1 MNTRHKR
8 SLRVKGEC
16 EGMCPS
22 LDEEAEEVKEELDDD
37 LAGKIVKGWFI
48 TWPQCGWTKEN
59 VLAYLRKQFKTQG
72 IKEYLICEEQHANGD
87 PHLHAFIKLGKKKRW
102 SARMFDLPPME
113 DEERTKPYHA
123 NVQTAKSPYDVCHYV
138 QKGGNYISNFDIEKY
153 LKKKGKMVKDDLLR
167 DADEL
172 MDEGILN
179 PMQLSAFYKNQMV
192 YKMLLNQ
199 KRPMPDQ
206 LPEKRRHLWIC
217 GPSNTGKTT
226 RLRLAMKNY
235 ASDGWFQIPTNND
248 WVGYNNQKFLYMD
261 EFKGQISVQELN
273 RICDGGAKVNI
284 KGGSCQLR
292 WDVEVIICSNY
303 TIDSCYAKVELEILK
318 TLHNRFSEQRL
329 PDDDAKLQ
337 DWAQPEDDEDDGSIP
352 DIRDLRDEL

>member
-1 MNTRHKR
+1 MMTNDNLSK
-8 SLRVKGEC
+8 VGKEC
-16 EGMCPS
+16 EGICPS
-22 LDEEAEEVKEELDDD
+22 LGLEEEVKEEVQDD
-37 LAGKIVKGWFI
+37 LAGTRVKGWFV
-48 TWPQCGWTKEN
+48 TWPKCGWPKEE
-59 VLAYLRKQFKTQG
+59 VLEHLRSKFKTQG
-72 IKEYLICEEQHANGD
+72 IKEYLICEEQHKNGD
-87 PHLHAFIKLGKKKRW
+87 PHLHAFIKLGKQKRW
-102 SARMFDLPPME
+102 CKDMFDLPPMAC
-113 DEERTKPYHA
+113 EERDRPYHA
-123 NVQTAKSPYDVCHYV
+123 NVQTAKSPYHVCNYV
-138 QKGGNYISNFDIEKY
+138 QKGGKYISNFDIDKY

-167 DADEL
+167 DADDL

-179 PMQLSAFYKNQMV
+179 PMQLASFYKNQMV

-199 KRPMPDQ
+199 KRPMPDE
-206 LPEKRRHLWIC
+206 LPEKRRHIWIC

-248 WVGYNNQKFLYMD
+248 WVGYNNQKYLYMD
-261 EFKGQISVQELN
+261 EFKGQITVQELN

-318 TLHNRFSEQRL
+318 TLHNRFTEQRL
-329 PDDDAKLQ
+329 PEDDTKLQ
-337 DWAQPEDDEDDGSIP
+337 QWAQPESDEDSDGSIP

>member
-1 MNTRHKR
+1 
-8 SLRVKGEC
+8 
-16 EGMCPS
+16 MCPS
-22 LDEEAEEVKEELDDD
+22 LEEEAEEVKEELDDD

-59 VLAYLRKQFKTQG
+59 VLVYLRKQFKTQG